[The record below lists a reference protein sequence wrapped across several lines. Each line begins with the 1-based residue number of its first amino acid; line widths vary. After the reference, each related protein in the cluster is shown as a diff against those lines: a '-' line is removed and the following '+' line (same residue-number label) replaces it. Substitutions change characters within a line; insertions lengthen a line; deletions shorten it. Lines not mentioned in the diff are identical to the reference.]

1 MKYAE
6 ASGNNPTEYRKKPNP
21 PNFNRIPA
29 RITDPDVG
37 ASQCASGNHI
47 WKGTNGIL
55 TAKDKKKASQQS
67 FSESGSNSTVRRI
80 K

>member
-1 MKYAE
+1 VKYAE

-21 PNFNRIPA
+21 PNFSRIPA

-47 WKGTNGIL
+47 
-55 TAKDKKKASQQS
+55 
-67 FSESGSNSTVRRI
+67 
-80 K
+80 